1 MFKKN
6 KPMAKKVFKSIE
18 ILPVKKTGKVI
29 PPKQNKKIKNLQVYI
44 LYFLLN
50 KILRAGQSYHCGGTL
65 PMQKK
70 KTKNLSTD
78 LLGRPKNF
86 KRIHCIDAS
95 VLPSIPATT
104 ITLSVMA
111 NAYRIGS
118 ES

>member
-1 MFKKN
+1 
-6 KPMAKKVFKSIE
+6 
-18 ILPVKKTGKVI
+18 
-29 PPKQNKKIKNLQVYI
+29 
-44 LYFLLN
+44 
-50 KILRAGQSYHCGGTL
+50 
-65 PMQKK
+65 MQKK

-111 NAYRIGS
+111 NAYRIVS